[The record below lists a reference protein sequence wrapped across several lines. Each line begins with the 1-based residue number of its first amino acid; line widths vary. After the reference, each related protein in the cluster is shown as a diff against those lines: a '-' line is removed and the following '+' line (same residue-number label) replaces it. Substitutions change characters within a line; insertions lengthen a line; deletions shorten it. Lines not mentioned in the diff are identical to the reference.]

1 MKNRF
6 LLFAFLVATFSISA
20 QETEI
25 TNLYSNA
32 AEKLLNTEGNLSIG
46 GYAEAH
52 YNQALSSDVRNNG
65 TLDVHRVVLL
75 FGYQFNK
82 RTQFIS
88 EIEYEH
94 VSEVYIEQAFLQ
106 YKLNNNLNLRAGL
119 MLTPMGIT
127 NEYHEP
133 NTFNGVERPHI
144 DKLIAPT
151 TWREIGIGVVG
162 NYLPASIRYQAYIM
176 NGFNGYDGSGKLS
189 GKNGLRKGRQ
199 KGAESYISSPNLA
212 AKVEF
217 FGIRGLNVG
226 LSGYFGKTQSTLYD
240 GIDKED
246 KTAEAIADSSTV
258 NIAMIGAD
266 FRYSNSGLQLK
277 GQLYYNKLGN
287 TKEYNDFA
295 SSDLGSSMIG
305 YYVEAG
311 YNILKSV
318 ASTDNELIP
327 FARIEKYNTQNT
339 VENGILK
346 NNTNDVNVFT
356 TGLTWKVAKNVAVKT
371 DIQFVKTAADDKAK
385 KTFNAGFGLMF

>member
-6 LLFAFLVATFSISA
+6 LLFAFLAATFSISA
-20 QETEI
+20 QEAET
-25 TNLYSNA
+25 TNQYSNA
-32 AEKLLNTEGNLSIG
+32 AEKLLNTEGNLTIG

-151 TWREIGIGVVG
+151 TWREVGIGIVG

-176 NGFNGYDGSGKLS
+176 NGFNGYDGAGKLS

-199 KGAESYISSPNLA
+199 KGAESYISSPDLA
-212 AKVEF
+212 AKVEY

-240 GIDKED
+240 GIDKDD

-287 TKEYNDFA
+287 TKEYNKFTG
-295 SSDLGSSMIG
+295 SDLGSSMIG

-339 VENGILK
+339 VESGISK
-346 NNTNDVNVFT
+346 NNANDVNVFT
-356 TGLTWKVAKNVAVKT
+356 TGLTWKMAKNVAIKT